1 MVEGIDSASSSSL
14 SLRKIFLFLLFIDLP
29 EYTTVFLISAGGG
42 WTESLKWV
50 DSFRSEGPLLEGSS
64 ALPLDPAPISLGKST
79 RPSCPLEVGWSGTM
93 FLFFGLGLDIS
104 ALISVGFDS
113 EMEEAGLS
121 FELLFSI
128 DVVKPSIEDE
138 G

>member
-1 MVEGIDSASSSSL
+1 
-14 SLRKIFLFLLFIDLP
+14 
-29 EYTTVFLISAGGG
+29 
-42 WTESLKWV
+42 
-50 DSFRSEGPLLEGSS
+50 
-64 ALPLDPAPISLGKST
+64 
-79 RPSCPLEVGWSGTM
+79 M